1 MGEKYSPSPEEIR
14 KAETTMNERQRELT
28 ETREDSLHEGRLQG
42 KDTSKTEATKATEF
56 PGITKEDFLKFMEY
70 SGENLRELE
79 DIQKIKEEMKD
90 PKNQENLPYL
100 AALLEK
106 KRQEVADKISAT
118 LKHLT

>member
-14 KAETTMNERQRELT
+14 KAEETMDERQRELT

-42 KDTSKTEATKATEF
+42 KDTSEIEATETTEF
-56 PGITKEDFLKFMEY
+56 PGITKEDFEKFMEY

-118 LKHLT
+118 LRHLT